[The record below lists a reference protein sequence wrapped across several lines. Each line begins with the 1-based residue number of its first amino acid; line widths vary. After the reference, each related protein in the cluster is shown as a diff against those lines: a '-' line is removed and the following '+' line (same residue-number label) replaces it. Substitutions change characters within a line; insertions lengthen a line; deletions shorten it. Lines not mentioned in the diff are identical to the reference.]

1 MLSSVHNGY
10 LIRCALACSTHLCL
24 HPEDVQCTPAH
35 AVCSEKYIKIRQFP
49 PLTLRT
55 RGHPAGH
62 AGLAGSSGG
71 IVRCQKKKPDP
82 FRLSFR
88 PKRQKVRIKEEKI
101 FGTIYKSE
109 KESSGLF
116 INPNENP
123 PLPSYLYMSW
133 APVTSGRPRKSSA
146 KPETRLDL
154 VDLLGWPPAGGGQN
168 MSQEGSAKPA
178 RKRSC
183 LMKRICLRY
192 TKRLVLEW

>member
-1 MLSSVHNGY
+1 LFNTP
-10 LIRCALACSTHLCL
+10 LPC
-24 HPEDVQCTPAH
+24 PEDVQCTPAH

-116 INPNENP
+116 LNPKKILRTIYRSEKKA
-123 PLPSYLYMSW
+123 LPSYLYI
-133 APVTSGRPRKSSA
+133 PGR
-146 KPETRLDL
+146 
-154 VDLLGWPPAGGGQN
+154 Q
-168 MSQEGSAKPA
+168 
-178 RKRSC
+178 
-183 LMKRICLRY
+183 
-192 TKRLVLEW
+192 

>member
-1 MLSSVHNGY
+1 MY
-10 LIRCALACSTHLCL
+10 PCPRCMFWKKRL
-24 HPEDVQCTPAH
+24 
-35 AVCSEKYIKIRQFP
+35 FP

-62 AGLAGSSGG
+62 AGLAGSSRG

-101 FGTIYKSE
+101 VGTIYKSE

-116 INPNENP
+116 INPRERKKN
-123 PLPSYLYMSW
+123 LPSYLYMSW

-154 VDLLGWPPAGGGQN
+154 VDLLGWPPAGGSQN
-168 MSQEGSAKPA
+168 MSQESSAKPA

-183 LMKRICLRY
+183 VMKRICLRY